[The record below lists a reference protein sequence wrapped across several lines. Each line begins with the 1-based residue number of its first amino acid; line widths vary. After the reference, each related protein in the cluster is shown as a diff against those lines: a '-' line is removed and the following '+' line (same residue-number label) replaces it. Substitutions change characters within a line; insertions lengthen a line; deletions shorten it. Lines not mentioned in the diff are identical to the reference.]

1 MDITKE
7 NICKKLKTYDF
18 ENNSIK
24 SFADSFGI
32 SSKTVK
38 RYLKECNIRVNK
50 RNIIQS
56 HKRDCTGKFCLKR
69 DDSKLN
75 FNYKKTKKM
84 SCKANKNYNKR
95 DTKSDRERLSALFK
109 NV

>member
-56 HKRDCTGKFCLKR
+56 HKRDYTGKFCLKR
-69 DDSKLN
+69 NDTKLN
-75 FNYKKTKKM
+75 FNLNKTKKT
-84 SCKANKNYNKR
+84 SCKANKNYKELTIKEKE
-95 DTKSDRERLSALFK
+95 DLVDELFTF
-109 NV
+109 